1 MVFTVLIDIV
11 LCPFSHILV
20 AIGTSFYV
28 LVQDVSIQNLSN
40 YLEEV
45 RSEVVN
51 STANEIADQVEST
64 YKSLTEQIQKV

>member
-1 MVFTVLIDIV
+1 
-11 LCPFSHILV
+11 
-20 AIGTSFYV
+20 
-28 LVQDVSIQNLSN
+28 VQDVSIQNLSN

-51 STANEIADQVEST
+51 STANEITDQVEST